1 MYVQLELP
9 AVEAEL
15 DVECIVLMLTNNNTI
30 YGDLDILVD
39 DCKELMKRIPYTKV
53 QHCYMK
59 TNFCVD
65 ALAKLGSFLDLP
77 FVFFC
82 NLPLNLLSLL
92 ASDKQELFCN
102 RLCSMTNV

>member
-1 MYVQLELP
+1 
-9 AVEAEL
+9 
-15 DVECIVLMLTNNNTI
+15 MLINNNTI

-53 QHCYMK
+53 QHCYRK
-59 TNFCVD
+59 INFCID
-65 ALAKLGSFLDLP
+65 ALAKLGSSLDQP

-82 NLPLNLLSLL
+82 NPLLNLLSLL